1 MLKWDTYLI
10 NLPGR
15 FQPIM
20 FNWACVFPQ
29 RRFWER
35 KSHWVRGEQEMRFW
49 RGTLAGASGM
59 CLDWMSVI
67 LLKPS
72 LSLEYKFLSAQSCFL
87 ASLTWRSP
95 PLFAGTIQTI
105 QSLSTS
111 CSCRPRSENS
121 GIAGNKDGERQA
133 CLPRVDLA
141 RKLRLCQNSNFVWIE
156 TERLLDS

>member
-10 NLPGR
+10 NLPWR

-29 RRFWER
+29 RRFWEG

-49 RGTLAGASGM
+49 RGTLAGASSM

-105 QSLSTS
+105 QSFYKLQLPPTFGN
-111 CSCRPRSENS
+111 CGIVGNNNS
-121 GIAGNKDGERQA
+121 ERQA

-141 RKLRLCQNSNFVWIE
+141 QKLRLCQNSNFVWIK